1 MRSTVN
7 SSDTR
12 HNSAKQFLTLFI
24 MSFVTSEVLTF
35 TAEDLEP
42 HRLFCDRLLQY
53 MAEGNKEQATVCI
66 NFLRKEVEVMNTNL
80 R

>member
-1 MRSTVN
+1 
-7 SSDTR
+7 
-12 HNSAKQFLTLFI
+12 

-35 TAEDLEP
+35 AAEDLEP

-53 MAEGNKEQATVCI
+53 LAEGNKEQATVCV

>member
-1 MRSTVN
+1 MQSTVN

-12 HNSAKQFLTLFI
+12 HNSAKQFFTLFI

-42 HRLFCDRLLQY
+42 VRRFCDSLLSY
-53 MAEGNKEQATVCI
+53 MEEGDKDMATVCI
-66 NFLRKEVEVMNTNL
+66 KFLSKQVKIMNTNI

>member
-1 MRSTVN
+1 
-7 SSDTR
+7 
-12 HNSAKQFLTLFI
+12 

-35 TAEDLEP
+35 AAEDLEP

-53 MAEGNKEQATVCI
+53 MAEGNKEQATVCV

>member
-1 MRSTVN
+1 VN

-12 HNSAKQFLTLFI
+12 HNSAKQFLTPFF

-42 HRLFCDRLLQY
+42 VRRFCDSLLSY
-53 MAEGNKEQATVCI
+53 MEEGDKEMATVCI
-66 NFLRKEVEVMNTNL
+66 KFLRKQVKIMNTNI

>member
-35 TAEDLEP
+35 AAEDLEP

-53 MAEGNKEQATVCI
+53 MAEGNKEQATVCV

>member
-1 MRSTVN
+1 
-7 SSDTR
+7 
-12 HNSAKQFLTLFI
+12 

-35 TAEDLEP
+35 TAEDLES

-53 MAEGNKEQATVCI
+53 MEEGNKEQATVCV

>member
-53 MAEGNKEQATVCI
+53 MAEGNKEQATVCV

>member
-1 MRSTVN
+1 
-7 SSDTR
+7 
-12 HNSAKQFLTLFI
+12 
-24 MSFVTSEVLTF
+24 MSFVTSEILTF
-35 TAEDLEP
+35 TAEDLES

-53 MAEGNKEQATVCI
+53 MAEGNKEQATVCV

>member
-1 MRSTVN
+1 MGVGVIKYTTPST
-7 SSDTR
+7 
-12 HNSAKQFLTLFI
+12 QFLTLFI

-53 MAEGNKEQATVCI
+53 LAEGNKEQATVCV

>member
-53 MAEGNKEQATVCI
+53 LAEGNKEQATVCV